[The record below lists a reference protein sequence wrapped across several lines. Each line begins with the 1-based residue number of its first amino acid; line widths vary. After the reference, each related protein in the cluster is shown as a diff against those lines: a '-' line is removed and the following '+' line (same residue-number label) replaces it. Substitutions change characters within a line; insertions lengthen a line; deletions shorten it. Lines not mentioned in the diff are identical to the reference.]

1 MNPRNPEA
9 QYMSVMDGKIVQVG
23 DLNTIKPEGKYEL
36 DKRFENLVLMPG
48 LVEGHSHL
56 FEGALWSKLYCGY
69 FDRQKPDGTTSLGIK
84 NIQELVQK
92 LKQEHQKLSDIKAP
106 VSYTH
111 LTLPTNREV

>member
-1 MNPRNPEA
+1 
-9 QYMSVMDGKIVQVG
+9 MSVMDGKIVQVG

-36 DKRFENLVLMPG
+36 DKSFENLVLMPG

-84 NIQELVQK
+84 IYKSLFKNLNK
-92 LKQEHQKLSDIKAP
+92 SIKN
-106 VSYTH
+106 YRT
-111 LTLPTNREV
+111 

>member
-1 MNPRNPEA
+1 
-9 QYMSVMDGKIVQVG
+9 
-23 DLNTIKPEGKYEL
+23 
-36 DKRFENLVLMPG
+36 MPG

-92 LKQEHQKLSDIKAP
+92 LKHEKKPYWIERTISRMGIRPNLF
-106 VSYTH
+106 
-111 LTLPTNREV
+111 